1 MIVSYGDALIDL
13 YALPLG
19 SDLEQSTSIAPHVG
33 GSTCNVAIHAR
44 RLGANVRFV
53 GTLGDDGWGRRV
65 RSALDSEGI
74 DTSHLHTVS
83 GLRTPVTFVRVHA
96 AGERNFL
103 SYRQVSDQTR
113 GLLDTL
119 SSACLEGAR
128 WLHVSSSSLH
138 SEAGARATWR
148 LLEWAQALGIRCSV
162 DLNVRPGLWQN
173 ATTLRSAVERLASF
187 ADLLKASED
196 DLASLSIACDW
207 DALAALTRP
216 TGGCRAVLT
225 RGAQGAIT
233 RVASQWVDV
242 PAPAVTMIDATG
254 AGDAFVGALLAQL
267 ATSATEDWDNVSWWR
282 TALGRACERG
292 AQTVTH
298 VGASLCHES

>member
-44 RLGANVRFV
+44 RLGAEVRFV

-96 AGERNFL
+96 AGERHFL
-103 SYRQVSDQTR
+103 SYRQASGPLSELVDSVS
-113 GLLDTL
+113 
-119 SSACLEGAR
+119 SSCLAR
-128 WLHVSSSSLH
+128 AKWLHVSSSSLH
-138 SEAGARATWR
+138 SDAGAKATWR
-148 LLEWAQALGIRCSV
+148 LLEWAQERGVRCSV
-162 DLNVRPGLWQN
+162 DLNVRPGLWADA
-173 ATTLRSAVERLASF
+173 ATMRRAVERLASF

-196 DLASLSIACDW
+196 DLAALSIARDW
-207 DALAALTRP
+207 DGLAALTSP
-216 TGGCRAVLT
+216 TGAARAVLT
-225 RGAQGAIT
+225 RGAQGAVT
-233 RVASQWVDV
+233 RVANQWVDV

-267 ATSATEDWDNVSWWR
+267 AVATDEDWDNVPWWR
-282 TALGRACERG
+282 TALGCACESG
-292 AQTVTH
+292 AQAVTH
-298 VGASLCHES
+298 IGASLRHES